1 MMAHGLGAD
10 RVELRV
16 GYASL
21 AINIGMDETDVTRLC
36 GVGEVGVN
44 QRLILELWNLG
55 KQVTSGELLAEQTR
69 IALTQL
75 ARDTPRHA
83 VWVTARPRGQP
94 AQLSG
99 AYWEWIG
106 MALARS
112 FSRQASDNSSGENC
126 SGVM

>member
-99 AYWEWIG
+99 AYIG
-106 MALARS
+106 
-112 FSRQASDNSSGENC
+112 SGL
-126 SGVM
+126 VWH